1 MTNIPTSLVV
11 ASFLGITT
19 IAGSAAAPAPR
30 DTISPPGTRTV
41 APALALKDARGATVR
56 LADYKGRI
64 VLLDFWATW
73 CTGCKLEMPWFMDF
87 EKQYTG
93 SGLSAIGVAVDEE
106 GWRTV
111 KPYLAAHP
119 VTYPVVLGTFDTVE
133 KVFKL
138 PPSLPQTLLLDRNG
152 RIAATHSG
160 VVDKDKFEKDIKQLL
175 DERGQ

>member
-1 MTNIPTSLVV
+1 MTNMPAGLVV

-19 IAGSAAAPAPR
+19 IAGSAFAPAP
-30 DTISPPGTRTV
+30 DVISPPNTRPT

-56 LADYKGRI
+56 LADYKGRV

-73 CTGCKLEMPWFMDF
+73 CTGCKLEMPWFMEF
-87 EKQYTG
+87 EKRYTG
-93 SGLSAIGVAVDEE
+93 AGLSAIGVAVDEE

-111 KPYLAAHP
+111 RPYLAEHP
-119 VTYPVVLGTFDTVE
+119 TTYPVVLGNFDTVE

-138 PPSLPQTLLLDRNG
+138 PASLPQTLLLDRNG
-152 RIAATHSG
+152 RIAVTHSG

-175 DERGQ
+175 DERAP

>member
-1 MTNIPTSLVV
+1 MTNMPAGLVV
-11 ASFLGITT
+11 ASFLAITT
-19 IAGSAAAPAPR
+19 LAGSSLPPGLR
-30 DTISPPGTRTV
+30 DTISPPGSRTV

-56 LADYKGRI
+56 LADYKGRV

-73 CTGCKLEMPWFMDF
+73 CTGCKLEMPWFMEF

-111 KPYLAAHP
+111 KPYLAAHR
-119 VTYPVVLGTFDTVE
+119 VSYPVVLGTFNTVE

-160 VVDKDKFEKDIKQLL
+160 VVDKDKFEKDIQQLL